1 MPVTNLI
8 LLQKILYNKTDK
20 RMSEILN
27 IKHLF
32 PAPVK
37 TYCCLVQNHTEIL
50 HSEELIIISKA
61 IDKRRYEF
69 SAGRLC
75 AKKALK
81 QLGID
86 NCILTQGGNG
96 EPIWPKQITGTISH
110 SKKWAAAAV
119 STTKDIMA
127 IGFDIETVSRIS
139 SGILERIITD
149 TEKEQL
155 EKKDKQKAQEYAA
168 LIFSA
173 KETIYKALSS
183 KYNGNLRFKDV
194 SILCKNNSPEFEI
207 QLNNGLKSFFK
218 DMPLPL
224 CKFMIHGN
232 DIFTATTF
240 LRK

>member
-8 LLQKILYNKTDK
+8 LLQKILFNKTDNS
-20 RMSEILN
+20 MSETLN
-27 IKHLF
+27 IEQLF
-32 PAPVK
+32 PSAVK
-37 TYCCLVQNHTEIL
+37 TYCCRVKDYT
-50 HSEELIIISKA
+50 EELHPEETVIISKA

-69 SAGRLC
+69 SAGRFC
-75 AKKALK
+75 TRKALQ

-86 NCILTQGGNG
+86 NCLLTQGENG
-96 EPIWPKQITGTISH
+96 EPIWPDQITGSISH

-119 STTKDIMA
+119 STTKDIMT
-127 IGFDIETVSRIS
+127 IGFDIETVNRIS
-139 SGILERIITD
+139 SGILKRIITD
-149 TEKEQL
+149 PEKEQL

-173 KETIYKALSS
+173 KEAIYKALSS

-194 SILCKNNSPEFEI
+194 SILCKNNSHEFEI
-207 QLNNGLKSFFK
+207 QLNNGLKSFLK

-232 DIFTATTF
+232 DIFTAITF
-240 LRK
+240 PRK